1 MDLNK
6 IFKLSPFLKR
16 YEYLN
21 QNYDIQN
28 IDSDV
33 VLSHLNYNIDK
44 YFSDNESND
53 LKIEDLKN
61 ELIYLLFFLLHSNK
75 KSQDYI
81 SRLWSLICKQI
92 LLRIFN
98 SYLSSNFNNFKKN
111 YFILGMG
118 KIGVKDLNFTS
129 DIDLIIFFDSK
140 NSPISLF
147 EFNKVIKKLISD
159 ISNVSNTFFHKIDL
173 RLRPDLGNSYL
184 ITDLDSAIDYYSSVG
199 RNWERLAFHR
209 SQFIGGS
216 IEKYNFFISSIKS
229 FLYRRS
235 FDYYAIDEIKKL
247 FLIKDQ
253 SKSLDI
259 KNSYGYIRSCENI
272 IHFNQLLWSGKFP
285 PIRENNIHRLFSILA
300 NYNFLSEYELK
311 IVKDAYYFY
320 RKVENYL
327 HIKLNVFQNIVEKN
341 DSFLEQAHPN
351 YYQDLQ
357 DISEKIRTI
366 FEKLFESKVFE
377 KKLNLDSFNDKSK
390 TIIKNL
396 YERANNINSSESVKN
411 EYTQSINHLISIL
424 ETNQN
429 KDELIV
435 KFDYLITYFKSGI
448 HLSSLYKYNQHLYK
462 EIIFIFDN
470 SPKLTNFLQKNNF
483 LIESLVYFFNYGP
496 PDFKI
501 RQSTD
506 NFDLDLK
513 KIIQDIY
520 ETIFILDYLYLSN
533 KIPNDIYLIK
543 RNRNLIK
550 FIFNLFE
557 FVRENYLINK
567 KGIFSDL
574 TPILFGSLALNQA
587 LPSSDADIF
596 FVYKDSRNDHIHSIK
611 IVRRFYSIFKQYIDK
626 NFLYT
631 DDRNKPFDKNS
642 DQVININHF
651 FDFYKNTQEIFHL
664 LSFTKIKLISKN
676 KIFLNK
682 FYSYKKNIIR
692 NFPKIDKEYIF
703 KMIDIKK
710 PCEDLKDLFQIYK
723 ISYEI
728 FKFNGEKFIYE
739 KRIKDLRKEI
749 IEEDIKSNSSNIVK
763 KQYLD
768 ELLKIID

>member
-1 MDLNK
+1 MGINK
-6 IFKLSPFLKR
+6 ILTLSPFLKR

-21 QNYDIQN
+21 QTYDLQKIN
-28 IDSDV
+28 SKT
-33 VLSHLNYNIDK
+33 VLSHFNSNIDN
-44 YFSDNESND
+44 YFSDKGFSN

-61 ELIYLLFFLLHSNK
+61 ELIYLLFFLLHLNK
-75 KSQDYI
+75 VSQDYT

-98 SYLSSNFNNFKKN
+98 SHLSANFTDYKRH

-129 DIDLIIFFDSK
+129 DIDLIILFDSK
-140 NSPISLF
+140 NSPISSF
-147 EFNKVIKKLISD
+147 EFNKIIKKLISD
-159 ISNVSNTFFHKIDL
+159 ISNISNTFFHKIDL

-184 ITDLDSAIDYYSSVG
+184 ITDLDDAIDYYSSVG

-216 IEKYNFFISSIKS
+216 IVKYNFFISSIKS

-253 SKSLDI
+253 STSLDI

-285 PIRENNIHRLFSILA
+285 PIRENNIHKLFIIL
-300 NYNFLSEYELK
+300 NHYKFLSESELK
-311 IVKDAYYFY
+311 IVRDAYYFY
-320 RKVENYL
+320 RKIENYL
-327 HIKLNVFQNIVEKN
+327 HIKLNVFQNIVENN
-341 DSFLEQAHPN
+341 DPFLKEVHPN
-351 YYQDLQ
+351 YFEELQ
-357 DISEKIRTI
+357 VMSKKIKVI

-377 KKLNLDSFNDKSK
+377 KKLNFDSFNDKSK
-390 TIIKNL
+390 SIISSL
-396 YERANNINSSESVKN
+396 YEKADNINSSASVKSD
-411 EYTQSINHLISIL
+411 YTQSINHLIAIL
-424 ETNQN
+424 ETNKN
-429 KDELIV
+429 KDELLV
-435 KFDYLITYFKSGI
+435 KFDYLIKYFKSGI

-470 SPKLTNFLQKNNF
+470 SPKLTKFLQKNNF

-501 RQSTD
+501 RKSTD

-520 ETIFILDYLYLSN
+520 EIIFILDYLYLSN
-533 KIPNDIYLIK
+533 KIPNKIYLIK
-543 RNRNLIK
+543 RNRNLTK

-557 FVRENYLINK
+557 FVKENYLNNK
-567 KGIFSDL
+567 ENVTSDL
-574 TPILFGSLALNQA
+574 SPILFGSLALNQA

-596 FVYKDSRNDHIHSIK
+596 FIYKDIKNDHFHNIK
-611 IVRRFYSIFKQYIDK
+611 IVRRFYSIVKQYIDK
-626 NFLYT
+626 DFLYI

-642 DQVININHF
+642 DQVININSF
-651 FDFYKNTQEIFHL
+651 FDFYKNTKEIFHL
-664 LSFTKIKLISKN
+664 LSFIKIKAISFN
-676 KIFLNK
+676 KIFLK
-682 FYSYKKNIIR
+682 EFYTYKKNIFK
-692 NFPKIDKEYIF
+692 NFPEINKNYII
-703 KMIDIKK
+703 KMVDIKN
-710 PCEDLKDLFQIYK
+710 PSINLRDLLQIYK

-728 FKFNGEKFIYE
+728 FKFNNENFIYE
-739 KRIKDLRKEI
+739 KRIVELRNQLI
-749 IEEDIKSNSSNIVK
+749 IEDLKSSSSNIDK

-768 ELLKIID
+768 ELLKIIN